1 MHIAHVAIWTGD
13 LERLSAFYSRFFG
26 AQAGAPYRSRSRPF
40 ESVLLSFVSG
50 ARLELM
56 RVPALLPHAGPDA
69 RIGLAHVAIAAG
81 SREEVER
88 LTAELE
94 AAGHRVVGR
103 PRTTGDGYYESVVLD
118 PDGNTVEIT
127 AWV

>member
-26 AQAGAPYRSRSRPF
+26 AQPGVPYRSRSRPF
-40 ESVLLSFVSG
+40 ESVFLNFHSG
-50 ARLELM
+50 ARVELM
-56 RVPALLPHAGPDA
+56 RRPALLPHAGPDP
-69 RIGLAHVAIAAG
+69 RIGFAHLAVSVG
-81 SREEVER
+81 SREEVDR
-88 LTAELE
+88 LTAALE
-94 AAGHRVVGR
+94 AAGHCVVGW

-127 AWV
+127 A

>member
-1 MHIAHVAIWTGD
+1 MHIAHVAIWTED

-26 AQAGAPYRSRSRPF
+26 AQAGAPYRSSSRPF
-40 ESVLLSFVSG
+40 ESVFLEFGSG

-56 RVPALLPHAGPDA
+56 RAPGLLRPAGPGP
-69 RIGLAHVAIAAG
+69 RVGLAHVALAAG
-81 SREEVER
+81 SREEVDR
-88 LTAELE
+88 LSAELE

-127 AWV
+127 A